1 MRNANHLATVTIGDF
16 IGPETLAQLS
26 IAEEIDD
33 GEFCSIE
40 QAGYIMGEAMSQWDC
55 WKTLWLYGIIVDDD
69 MNYYVPNDYD
79 TEVALLPQGELA

>member
-1 MRNANHLATVTIGDF
+1 
-16 IGPETLAQLS
+16 
-26 IAEEIDD
+26 
-33 GEFCSIE
+33 
-40 QAGYIMGEAMSQWDC
+40 MSQWDC